1 MKPHDLIEVPLVRPL
16 APWMGG
22 KRLLAGKV
30 AQLIAATPH
39 SIYAEPFVGMGG
51 VFFRRTLR
59 AKGEVINDASTDVIT
74 LFRILQR
81 HFTPFVDMLRWQIT
95 SRAEFERL
103 AAQTASS
110 LTDLERAARFLYL
123 QRTAF
128 GGKVTKQHFGVIY
141 DAPARFDI
149 NKLIPM
155 LEEVHERLSGVVIE
169 RMHYADFITRYDR
182 AGTLFY
188 LDPPYWGNENDYGDG
203 IFTRD
208 DFTAMAKQLKKLK
221 GRFILSLNDRPEVRE
236 VFKAFNFKTVETTYT
251 IGGNKKAKRVGEV
264 LITGR

>member
-1 MKPHDLIEVPLVRPL
+1 L
-16 APWMGG
+16 ATQN
-22 KRLLAGKV
+22 AG
-30 AQLIAATPH
+30 
-39 SIYAEPFVGMGG
+39 
-51 VFFRRTLR
+51 
-59 AKGEVINDASTDVIT
+59 
-74 LFRILQR
+74 
-81 HFTPFVDMLRWQIT
+81 
-95 SRAEFERL
+95 
-103 AAQTASS
+103 S

-149 NKLIPM
+149 SKLMPM

-169 RMHYADFITRYDR
+169 RLHYADFITRYDR

-188 LDPPYWGNENDYGDG
+188 LDPPYWGNETDYGEG

-221 GRFILSLNDRPEVRE
+221 GRFILSLNDRAEVRDC
-236 VFKAFNFKTVETTYT
+236 FKAFNIKSVETTYT
-251 IGGNKKAKRVGEV
+251 VGGNKKAKKVGEV